1 MPKRIRAQHL
11 SKSAQVSAVLRRTT
25 MKALVSQS
33 YGPLEELT
41 ITELPAPVAG
51 PGEILVRIEAASLN
65 GADAKLPTGAIKDFA
80 PVKHPFVPGI
90 DASGVVETVG
100 EGVTRFSPGDK
111 VITSNGFASG
121 AIAEYQV
128 VKDTP
133 SIAIRPGALDAAQG
147 AALPLAAATSKTV
160 LDAAGIKAGESVLVV
175 GASGGLGS
183 FAVQLAKQA
192 GAKVLATGR
201 NDEVAFLRG
210 LGADEVIDYKNTNTA
225 EETHKLVPGGVD
237 VVLDLANAGPGLDG
251 SAAAAKPGGRLVSV
265 LGGAETFER
274 GVTAT
279 YVQTKIPAGR
289 LEELAQQAA
298 EGKLRIEIGATYAFA
313 DAAQA
318 LVDFSSKHFPGK
330 VVITL

>member
-1 MPKRIRAQHL
+1 
-11 SKSAQVSAVLRRTT
+11 V
-25 MKALVSQS
+25 KALVSQS

-41 ITELPAPVAG
+41 IAELPAPVAG
-51 PGEILVRIEAASLN
+51 PGEVLVRIEAASLN
-65 GADAKLPTGAIKDFA
+65 GADVKLPTGVMKDFA
-80 PVKHPFVPGI
+80 PIQHPFVPGI
-90 DASGVVETVG
+90 DAAGVVEAVG

-111 VITSNGFASG
+111 VLTSNGFASG

-128 VKDTP
+128 VKDAP
-133 SIAIRPGALDAAQG
+133 SIAVRPDALDAAHG
-147 AALPLAAATSKTV
+147 AALPLAAATSRTV
-160 LDAAGIKAGESVLVV
+160 LDTADIKAGETVLVV
-175 GASGGLGS
+175 GASGGLGI

-192 GAKVLATGR
+192 GARVLATGR
-201 NDEVAFLRG
+201 ADEVELLRG

-237 VVLDLANAGPGLDG
+237 VVLDLANAGPGVAG

-274 GVTAT
+274 DVKAT

-298 EGKLRIEIGATYAFA
+298 DGKLRIKIGATYPFA
-313 DAAQA
+313 DAARA
-318 LVDFSSKHFPGK
+318 LIDFSSKHFFGK